1 MCTQGD
7 AYKIQDLL
15 AEPCHKATLSF
26 KFKIKCFMSVV
37 SNTNMSETN
46 LLASSQSF
54 KNPHC

>member
-15 AEPCHKATLSF
+15 AEPRHKATLNF

-37 SNTNMSETN
+37 SNTNKLFAKPLGPNVPEKTC
-46 LLASSQSF
+46 F
-54 KNPHC
+54 